1 MCVGEPLLSRLSSDS
16 ESPVSDDDYLEVY
29 LLHVAI
35 LNGSL
40 TPGSLPHSRFSFLK
54 RRTVPG
60 NIEGRGGGGERAVD
74 FRYVIIHVISI
85 GNTPFLGNY
94 SEGHVHM

>member
-1 MCVGEPLLSRLSSDS
+1 MLIAINLIVFYHTGSLCVGEPLLSRLSSDS

-60 NIEGRGGGGERAVD
+60 NIEGRGGGGELWTSTRSS
-74 FRYVIIHVISI
+74 F
-85 GNTPFLGNY
+85 
-94 SEGHVHM
+94 M